1 MTKDIP
7 VCRTVPQHLMT
18 RQESR
23 PSVTKHQWLA
33 LISVTSDAEVDPTL
47 WERPGEYLGA
57 KVLMYLDP
65 TLRARLCLGEEFET
79 RICLLS
85 PAEGWAVVRDC
96 AAFWQRPD
104 PSVSL
109 EQFIDSLGPA

>member
-1 MTKDIP
+1 MPKVVP
-7 VCRTVPQHLMT
+7 VCHRAPQHLRT

-23 PSVTKHQWLA
+23 PSLTRHQWIA

-65 TLRARLCLGEEFET
+65 TLRARLCLGEEFESM
-79 RICLLS
+79 ICLLS

-109 EQFIDSLGPA
+109 EQFIDSLGPT